1 MIPRVLLFQAKTSGE
16 EDDGEGQQECNDAL
30 RVGGW
35 GGGWDIGAALSNL
48 FRKATPQQG
57 SLPEEAAWYPGAN
70 RGRGVQTLPI
80 NGVK

>member
-16 EDDGEGQQECNDAL
+16 EDAGEGQQECNDAL
-30 RVGGW
+30 RVGGG

-48 FRKATPQQG
+48 YRKATPQQG
-57 SLPEEAAWYPGAN
+57 PLPEEAAWYPGAN